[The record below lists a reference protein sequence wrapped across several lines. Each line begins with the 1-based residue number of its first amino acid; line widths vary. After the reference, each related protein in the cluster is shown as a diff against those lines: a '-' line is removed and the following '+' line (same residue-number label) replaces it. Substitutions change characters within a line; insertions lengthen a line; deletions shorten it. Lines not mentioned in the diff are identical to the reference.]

1 MAGLLDNKVCLQR
14 FGMRALATHFRA
26 LVSVGSEQTQDTVL
40 QRKIVLLNGSTL
52 MAIAGCIMS
61 ALAYIPLDVFDLTLS
76 GVMLLVYAVL
86 ILCVCALNRAGQFLL
101 ARVYFFVLTDV
112 MILCIVVFSMGAVVF
127 THGMFLL
134 LAITSFTFF
143 RLVEWRYSVALA
155 VLNVGFYLFFEI
167 QGWPAQATVLA
178 MAPSV
183 LHLIRLFHIS
193 TDIVLLMC
201 TMLLTERMMERYVQ
215 QLDRLG
221 RTDVLTGL
229 PNRRW
234 FLSQLSR
241 ELSTVQRMGHN
252 IAVALI
258 DVDHFK
264 RINDEHG
271 HLAGDEALKHVA
283 LQLQAH
289 TRAGDFVA
297 RLGGEEFMV
306 LMHVNSPAE
315 AEAGA
320 ERVRAGVEA
329 VPFESPSGARRI
341 TVSIGVALYD
351 GGAMPNRLLR
361 AADLAMYRAKSEGRN
376 LVVCTV
382 EAQNMVTVPSALVH
396 A

>member
-14 FGMRALATHFRA
+14 FGMRALVAHFSA
-26 LVSVGSEQTQDTVL
+26 LVSAGSERTQDTVL

-52 MAIAGCIMS
+52 IAIAGCIMS

-86 ILCVCALNRAGQFLL
+86 ILGVCALNRAGQFLL

-112 MILCIVVFSMGAVVF
+112 MILCIVVFSMGTVVL
-127 THGMFLL
+127 THCMFLL

-143 RLVEWRYSVALA
+143 RLAEWRYSVALA
-155 VLNVGFYLFFEI
+155 VLNVGFYLSFEI

-183 LHLIRLFHIS
+183 LHLIRLFHMS

-201 TMLLTERMMERYVQ
+201 TMLLTERMMESYVR

-234 FLSQLSR
+234 FLSLLSR
-241 ELSTVQRMGHN
+241 ELSKVQRMGHN

-283 LQLQAH
+283 LQLRAH
-289 TRAGDFVA
+289 THAGDFVA
-297 RLGGEEFMV
+297 RMGGEEFMV
-306 LMHVNSPAE
+306 LMHVTSPAE
-315 AEAGA
+315 AEAAA
-320 ERVRAGVEA
+320 ERLRAGVAA
-329 VPFESPSGARRI
+329 VPFGSPSGARRM
-341 TVSIGVALYD
+341 TVSIGVALYG
-351 GGAMPNRLLR
+351 GGAIPSRLLR

-376 LVVCTV
+376 LVCTV

>member
-1 MAGLLDNKVCLQR
+1 MAGLVDNKVRLQR
-14 FGMRALATHFRA
+14 FGMRAFAAHFRA
-26 LVSVGSEQTQDTVL
+26 LVSVGSERTQDTVL
-40 QRKIVLLNGSTL
+40 QRKIVLLNGSAL
-52 MAIAGCIMS
+52 IAIAGCIMS

-76 GVMLLVYAVL
+76 GVMLLVYATL
-86 ILCVCALNRAGQFLL
+86 ILGVCALNRAGQFLL

-112 MILCIVVFSMGAVVF
+112 MILCIVVFSMGTVVL
-127 THGMFLL
+127 THCMFLL

-143 RLVEWRYSVALA
+143 RLAEWRYSVALA

-167 QGWPAQATVLA
+167 HGWLAQATVLA

-183 LHLIRLFHIS
+183 LHLIRLFHMS

-201 TMLLTERMMERYVQ
+201 TMLLTERMMESYVR

-241 ELSTVQRMGHN
+241 ELSTVQRMGHK

-306 LMHVNSPAE
+306 LMHVDSPAE
-315 AEAGA
+315 AEASA

-329 VPFESPSGARRI
+329 IPFESPSGARRI

-376 LVVCTV
+376 RVCTV
-382 EAQNMVTVPSALVH
+382 EAHTMVTVPSALVY